1 MENYLFYLFAFL
13 LSTVNKT
20 SPIEINITTNTTAEP
35 NTGIILIK
43 YNIEVKQLH
52 IQIRILQQMQ
62 TLKILQFLIY
72 IEEQIKQ
79 TL

>member
-20 SPIEINITTNTTAEP
+20 SPIEINITTNITAEP

-43 YNIEVKQLH
+43 YNIPVTANNL
-52 IQIRILQQMQ
+52 
-62 TLKILQFLIY
+62 T
-72 IEEQIKQ
+72 
-79 TL
+79 

>member
-20 SPIEINITTNTTAEP
+20 SPIEINITTNITAEP

-43 YNIEVKQLH
+43 NNIPDTANNLTYG
-52 IQIRILQQMQ
+52 IA
-62 TLKILQFLIY
+62 
-72 IEEQIKQ
+72 
-79 TL
+79 